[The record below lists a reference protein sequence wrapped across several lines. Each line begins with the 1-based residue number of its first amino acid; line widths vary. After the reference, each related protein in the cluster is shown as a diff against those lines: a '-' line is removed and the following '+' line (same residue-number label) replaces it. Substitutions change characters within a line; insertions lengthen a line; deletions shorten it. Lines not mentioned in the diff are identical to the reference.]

1 VLQASFGAEDG
12 EYYSCAK
19 ETGKHR
25 VNLKLESSGKAIN
38 RVVGL
43 SM

>member
-1 VLQASFGAEDG
+1 MEALELYEWNRQ
-12 EYYSCAK
+12 Y
-19 ETGKHR
+19 R